1 MSIRPLPEDVVGKIR
16 SSSTITSLNGV
27 VCGLLKNS
35 LDAGATKVNIY
46 VEYGRGNCIVED
58 NGLGIVPGDFAE
70 DGGLGKPYFTSK
82 FPPQHGLYGRQ
93 GTFLSSLSTLSLL
106 TVTSHHYRHNS
117 HNTISIHHGKLLKR
131 QTPSLPGDRFQIFDH
146 GTRVA
151 VNDLFGSLPVRV
163 KHRATLFSDRPG
175 LEKEWGRLVHDVVG
189 LLVSWPSGVTV
200 FLREAKGQRELSLKP
215 PENANMISR
224 AVRFFTQA
232 SLADSGD
239 VDSWIPVSAT
249 AGHVT
254 IKGCISLN
262 PVATR
267 RSQFMSVG
275 ILPVLNEYGSNVLY
289 EQVNKMF
296 ASSDFGIVDQDG
308 MSRDG
313 AGPNQKKGK
322 GADRWPM
329 FYLRIT
335 LKGAEDIF
343 DVDDISSHSR
353 GDLERI
359 IDLLRVVIYSFLK
372 KHHMRPQKIQ
382 SSSDKSVF
390 STAPHRSTTRVV
402 KGRPS
407 STIASKALSS
417 QVLSSESVSSLSDS
431 PFDGWNR
438 MKVGP
443 RTERRLEKEVLHR
456 HETGRPT
463 NSETIVTDRLIGE
476 GGKLL
481 RKPFDV
487 SAPLSPGTKGGKRVE
502 AESQDTPKTG
512 QLALT
517 ERPKRVAEDLP
528 SEKAKRLKVSEPEFR
543 HEAPKERKEVSE
555 KKEPSEWLQNILK
568 SWKNPVFESTQPGIP
583 RINDEAPEP
592 MRDAV
597 SNHRSHRCCDEE
609 KGGVRFEAA
618 SIGLEGRVSRSALA
632 AAQVV
637 AQVDKKFI
645 LLKLPLSNMTDGREP
660 NSSCALVMLDQH
672 AADERCRLEELM
684 AGYFKRDGSDGI
696 LKAVV
701 EPLQRPLI
709 FEISEREYDLL
720 LRYQEHLEAWG
731 ILYKTQRRAA
741 STKQERDGCTVIV
754 SALPPSILERCRT
767 EPRLLVELIRK
778 EIWKLD
784 DEGIIPPRPRSAG
797 RAAGQAQAQPCTAD
811 FHGCPRGILEL
822 LHSRACRSAIMF
834 NDALSAEECE
844 QLVRRLAK
852 CAFPFQCAHGRP
864 SLVPLVD
871 LGSGERIGGWNEDE
885 RGEKD
890 LRVWKRWMT
899 TALVDEAGE

>member
-1 MSIRPLPEDVVGKIR
+1 MSIRPLPEDVVGRIR
-16 SSSTITSLNGV
+16 CSSTIISLNGV

-93 GTFLSSLSTLSLL
+93 GAFLSSLSTLSLL

-131 QTPSLPGDRFQIFDH
+131 QMPSLPGDRFQIFDH

-151 VNDLFGSLPVRV
+151 VNNLFGSLPVRV

-175 LEKEWGRLVHDVVG
+175 LEKEWGRLVYDVVG

-200 FLREAKGQRELSLKP
+200 ALRETKGQRELRLKP
-215 PENANMISR
+215 PENANMVSR
-224 AVRFFTQA
+224 ALRFFTQA

-239 VDSWIPVSAT
+239 VGSWIPVSAT

-254 IKGCISLN
+254 IKGCISLT

-275 ILPVLNEYGSNVLY
+275 ILPVSNEFGSNVLY
-289 EQVNKMF
+289 EEVNRMF
-296 ASSDFGIVDQDG
+296 ASSDFGIAEHQDG
-308 MSRDG
+308 MSNNG
-313 AGPNQKKGK
+313 AGPNRRKGK
-322 GADRWPM
+322 GVDRWPM

-335 LKGAEDIF
+335 LEGTEDLF
-343 DVDDISSHSR
+343 DVDDISSHSS
-353 GDLERI
+353 GDLERM

-390 STAPHRSTTRVV
+390 STASHRSTIWAT
-402 KGRPS
+402 KGRQS
-407 STIASKALSS
+407 STAASKASPS
-417 QVLSSESVSSLSDS
+417 QVLPPDPVSSLSDS

-438 MKVGP
+438 MRVGP
-443 RTERRLEKEVLHR
+443 RTERRPEKEVLQR
-456 HETGRPT
+456 HETRPT
-463 NSETIVTDRLIGE
+463 NSETIVTNRLLGE

-487 SAPLSPGTKGGKRVE
+487 SAPLSPGATGGKGV
-502 AESQDTPKTG
+502 ESQSQSTPKTG
-512 QLALT
+512 PLALA
-517 ERPKRVAEDLP
+517 ERPKRMAEDLP
-528 SEKAKRLKVSEPEFR
+528 SETIKRLKVSGSDFKDGIPQ
-543 HEAPKERKEVSE
+543 ERTEVGE

-568 SWKNPVFESTQPGIP
+568 SWKNPVFESTRPAIP
-583 RINDEAPEP
+583 RINDEAPKP
-592 MRDAV
+592 MRDTISKPGSRRCYDEDKGAV
-597 SNHRSHRCCDEE
+597 N
-609 KGGVRFEAA
+609 FEAA
-618 SIGLEGRVSRSALA
+618 SIGIEGRVSRSALA
-632 AAQVV
+632 TAQVV

-645 LLKLPLSNMTDGREP
+645 LLKLPLSDITSGREP

-684 AGYFKRDGSDGI
+684 AGYFKQDDSNGV

-701 EPLQRPLI
+701 EPLERPLI
-709 FEISEREYDLL
+709 FEVSEREHGLL
-720 LRYQEHLEAWG
+720 VRYQEHLEAWG
-731 ILYKTQRRAA
+731 ILYRLQRRAA
-741 STKQERDGCTVIV
+741 STKQERGSCTVAV
-754 SALPPSILERCRT
+754 SALPPSILQRCRT
-767 EPRLLVELIRK
+767 DPRLLVELVRK
-778 EIWKLD
+778 EIWTLD
-784 DEGIIPPRPRSAG
+784 DEGIIPPRLRSAG
-797 RAAGQAQAQPCTAD
+797 GAAEQARAQPPTVN

-871 LGSGERIGGWNEDE
+871 LGSGPRIGGWDGDE
-885 RGEKD
+885 RHEKD
-890 LRVWKRWMT
+890 LQAWKRWTT
-899 TALVDEAGE
+899 TAAAEEAGE

>member
-1 MSIRPLPEDVVGKIR
+1 MSIRPLPEDVIGKIR

-35 LDAGATKVNIY
+35 LDAGATKVNVY

-58 NGLGIVPGDFAE
+58 NGLGIIPGDFTE
-70 DGGLGKPYFTSK
+70 DGGLGKPYYTSK

-106 TVTSHHYRHNS
+106 TITSHHYRHNS
-117 HNTISIHHGKLLKR
+117 HNTISVHHGKLLKR

-146 GTRVA
+146 GTRIA

-163 KHRATLFSDRPG
+163 KHRATLFSDRSG

-200 FLREAKGQRELSLKP
+200 SLREAKGQRELRLKP
-215 PENANMISR
+215 PENANMVSK
-224 AVRFFTQA
+224 ALRFFTQA

-249 AGHVT
+249 AGHIT

-275 ILPVLNEYGSNVLY
+275 ILPVSNEFGSNVLY
-289 EQVNKMF
+289 EEVNKLF
-296 ASSDFGIVDQDG
+296 ASSDFGIAEHQDG
-308 MSRDG
+308 VFNDG
-313 AGPNQKKGK
+313 AGPNQKKVK

-335 LKGAEDIF
+335 LKGAEDVF
-343 DVDDISSHSR
+343 DVDDIPSHSH

-359 IDLLRVVIYSFLK
+359 IDLLRAVIYSFLK

-390 STAPHRSTTRVV
+390 STAPHRSTTRPT
-402 KGRPS
+402 KGRQ
-407 STIASKALSS
+407 STTAASKASSS
-417 QVLSSESVSSLSDS
+417 QVLSSDPGSSLSDS

-443 RTERRLEKEVLHR
+443 RTESRPTKEVMQR
-456 HETGRPT
+456 HETGPI

-487 SAPLSPGTKGGKRVE
+487 SAPSSPRERGGKRVD
-502 AESQDTPKTG
+502 AEPQDTPETG
-512 QLALT
+512 PLALA

-528 SEKAKRLKVSEPEFR
+528 SEKAKRLKSSGPNFTDG
-543 HEAPKERKEVSE
+543 ALKERIEANE

-568 SWKNPVFESTQPGIP
+568 SWRNPVFEPTQPGVP

-592 MRDAV
+592 VRDAV
-597 SNHRSHRCCDEE
+597 PNRGSRRCCDGD

-645 LLKLPLSNMTDGREP
+645 LLKLPLRNMTSGREP

-684 AGYFKRDGSDGI
+684 EGYFKQDGSNGI
-696 LKAVV
+696 LRAVV
-701 EPLQRPLI
+701 EPLERPLI
-709 FEISEREYDLL
+709 FEISDREYDLL

-731 ILYKTQRRAA
+731 IPYKIQRRVAPM
-741 STKQERDGCTVIV
+741 KQEQDSCTVAV

-767 EPRLLVELIRK
+767 EPRLLVELMRK
-778 EIWKLD
+778 EIWKLN

-797 RAAGQAQAQPCTAD
+797 RAAEQAQAQASTAD

-844 QLVRRLAK
+844 ELVRRLAK

-871 LGSGERIGGWNEDE
+871 LGSGVRIRGWNEDE
-885 RGEKD
+885 RDEKD
-890 LRVWKRWMT
+890 VRSWKVWMES
-899 TALVDEAGE
+899 AV

>member
-58 NGLGIVPGDFAE
+58 NGLGIVPGDFAD
-70 DGGLGKPYFTSK
+70 DGGLGKSYCMELFLSCPDRDTNYLCQVTSK

-93 GTFLSSLSTLSLL
+93 GTFLSSLSALSLL

-117 HNTISIHHGKLLKR
+117 HNTLSIHHGKLLKR

-200 FLREAKGQRELSLKP
+200 LLREAKGQRELRLKP
-215 PENANMISR
+215 PENANMVSR

-289 EQVNKMF
+289 EEVNKMF
-296 ASSDFGIVDQDG
+296 ASSNFGIAEHEDG
-308 MSRDG
+308 MSNDG

-322 GADRWPM
+322 GVDRWPM

-335 LKGAEDIF
+335 LKGAEDVF
-343 DVDDISSHSR
+343 DVDDISSHSH

-359 IDLLRVVIYSFLK
+359 IDLMRAVIYSFLK

-390 STAPHRSTTRVV
+390 STAPHRSTTRAT
-402 KGRPS
+402 KGRQS
-407 STIASKALSS
+407 SMAASKASSS
-417 QVLSSESVSSLSDS
+417 QVLPPEPVSSLSDS

-443 RTERRLEKEVLHR
+443 RTERRPAKEVLQR
-456 HETGRPT
+456 HETRPN

-487 SAPLSPGTKGGKRVE
+487 SVPLSPGAKGGKRVE

-512 QLALT
+512 PLALA
-517 ERPKRVAEDLP
+517 ERPKRVAEDLS
-528 SEKAKRLKVSEPEFR
+528 SEKAKRLKVS
-543 HEAPKERKEVSE
+543 APKFRDEALKEREKAIE

-568 SWKNPVFESTQPGIP
+568 SWKNPVFESAQLGIP
-583 RINDEAPEP
+583 RINDEAPQP
-592 MRDAV
+592 VRDAV
-597 SNHRSHRCCDEE
+597 SNHGSHRCCNEDT
-609 KGGVRFEAA
+609 GGVRFEAA
-618 SIGLEGRVSRSALA
+618 SIGIEGRVSRSALA

-684 AGYFKRDGSDGI
+684 AGYFKRDGSNEI
-696 LKAVV
+696 LKVVV
-701 EPLQRPLI
+701 EPLERPLI
-709 FEISEREYDLL
+709 FEISDREHDLL

-741 STKQERDGCTVIV
+741 STKEQGGCTVAV

-767 EPRLLVELIRK
+767 EPRLLVELVRK

-784 DEGIIPPRPRSAG
+784 DEGIIPSRPRSAG
-797 RAAGQAQAQPCTAD
+797 GAAEQARTQPCTAD

-822 LHSRACRSAIMF
+822 LHSRACRSM
-834 NDALSAEECE
+834 L
-844 QLVRRLAK
+844 
-852 CAFPFQCAHGRP
+852 P
-864 SLVPLVD
+864 PLCD
-871 LGSGERIGGWNEDE
+871 FI
-885 RGEKD
+885 
-890 LRVWKRWMT
+890 
-899 TALVDEAGE
+899 

>member
-46 VEYGRGNCIVED
+46 VEYGRGNCVVED

-82 FPPQHGLYGRQ
+82 FPPQHELYGRQ
-93 GTFLSSLSTLSLL
+93 GAFLSSLGTLSLL

-151 VNDLFGSLPVRV
+151 VNNLFGSLPVRV

-175 LEKEWGRLVHDVVG
+175 LDKEWGRLVHDVVG

-200 FLREAKGQRELSLKP
+200 ALRETKGQRELRLKP
-215 PENANMISR
+215 PENANMVSR
-224 AVRFFTQA
+224 ASRFFTQA

-249 AGHVT
+249 ASHIT
-254 IKGCISLN
+254 INGCISLN

-275 ILPVLNEYGSNVLY
+275 ILPVSNEYGNNVLY
-289 EQVNKMF
+289 EEVNKMF
-296 ASSDFGIVDQDG
+296 ASSDFGIPEHQDG
-308 MSRDG
+308 MSNNG
-313 AGPNQKKGK
+313 AGPNRRKGK

-335 LKGAEDIF
+335 LNGTEDLF
-343 DVDDISSHSR
+343 DVDDVSSHSL

-359 IDLLRVVIYSFLK
+359 IGLLRVVIYSFLK
-372 KHHMRPQKIQ
+372 KHLMRPKKIP

-390 STAPHRSTTRVV
+390 STAPHRSTTRAT
-402 KGRPS
+402 KGRQPS
-407 STIASKALSS
+407 TAASQASPS
-417 QVLSSESVSSLSDS
+417 QVLPSDPASSLSDCL
-431 PFDGWNR
+431 FDGWNR
-438 MKVGP
+438 MKVGL
-443 RTERRLEKEVLHR
+443 RTERRSEKEVLQR
-456 HETGRPT
+456 HDTGPT
-463 NSETIVTDRLIGE
+463 NSEIMMTNRLIGE
-476 GGKLL
+476 RGKLL

-487 SAPLSPGTKGGKRVE
+487 SAPLSPGATGGKRVGVG
-502 AESQDTPKTG
+502 SQGTPKAG
-512 QLALT
+512 PLALS
-517 ERPKRVAEDLP
+517 ERPKRVAEDLS
-528 SEKAKRLKVSEPEFR
+528 SEKVKRPKVSEPEFR
-543 HEAPKERKEVSE
+543 DEAAEEREKATE

-568 SWKNPVFESTQPGIP
+568 SWKNPVFEPIQPGIP
-583 RINDEAPEP
+583 RINNEAPEP
-592 MRDAV
+592 LRDAV
-597 SNHRSHRCCDEE
+597 SNYGSRRCCHED
-609 KGGVRFEAA
+609 KGEVRFETS
-618 SIGLEGRVSRSALA
+618 SIGVECRVSRSALA

-637 AQVDKKFI
+637 GQVDKKFI
-645 LLKLPLSNMTDGREP
+645 LLRLPLRNVASGREP
-660 NSSCALVMLDQH
+660 SSSCALAMLDQH

-684 AGYFKRDGSDGI
+684 AGYFKPDANGI

-709 FEISEREYDLL
+709 FETSEREYHLL
-720 LRYQEHLEAWG
+720 SRYQEHLEAWG
-731 ILYKTQRRAA
+731 IVYKLSRRAA
-741 STKQERDGCTVIV
+741 STKRERGGCTVAV
-754 SALPPSILERCRT
+754 SALPLSILERCRT
-767 EPRLLVELIRK
+767 DPRLLLELMRT

-784 DEGIIPPRPRSAG
+784 DEGIILPRPRSAG
-797 RAAGQAQAQPCTAD
+797 GAAGQARAQPPTAN

-834 NDALSAEECE
+834 NDALSTEECE

-852 CAFPFQCAHGRP
+852 CALPFQCAHGRP

-871 LGSGERIGGWNEDE
+871 LGSEPRIGGNEDE
-885 RGEKD
+885 RKEKD
-890 LRVWKRWMT
+890 WREWKRWMESV
-899 TALVDEAGE
+899 ALAEEAGE

>member
-46 VEYGRGNCIVED
+46 VEYGRGNCTVED

-70 DGGLGKPYFTSK
+70 DGGLGKSYCMELFLSCPDRDANYLCQVTSK
-82 FPPQHGLYGRQ
+82 FPPQHGLYGRR
-93 GTFLSSLSTLSLL
+93 GTFLSSLSALSLL

-117 HNTISIHHGKLLKR
+117 HNTLSVHHGKLLKR

-163 KHRATLFSDRPG
+163 KHRATLFSDRSG

-200 FLREAKGQRELSLKP
+200 FLREAKGQRELRLKP
-215 PENANMISR
+215 PENANMVSR

-249 AGHVT
+249 AGHIT
-254 IKGCISLN
+254 IRGCISLN

-267 RSQFMSVG
+267 RSQFISVG

-289 EQVNKMF
+289 EEVNRMF
-296 ASSDFGIVDQDG
+296 ASSNFGIAEHQDS
-308 MSRDG
+308 MSNEVT
-313 AGPNQKKGK
+313 GPNQKKTK

-335 LKGAEDIF
+335 LKGAEDVF
-343 DVDDISSHSR
+343 DVDDISTHSH

-359 IDLLRVVIYSFLK
+359 MDLLRAVIYSFLK

-390 STAPHRSTTRVV
+390 STAPHRSTTRAT
-402 KGRPS
+402 KGRQPS
-407 STIASKALSS
+407 TAASKASSS
-417 QVLSSESVSSLSDS
+417 QLFPSDSVSSLSDS

-443 RTERRLEKEVLHR
+443 RTERRPEKEVLQR
-456 HETGRPT
+456 HETGPT
-463 NSETIVTDRLIGE
+463 SSETIVTDRLIGE
-476 GGKLL
+476 RGKLL

-487 SAPLSPGTKGGKRVE
+487 SAPFSPGTKGGKRVE

-512 QLALT
+512 LLALA

-528 SEKAKRLKVSEPEFR
+528 GEKAKRLKVSEPKFR
-543 HEAPKERKEVSE
+543 DEALKERKGAREM
-555 KKEPSEWLQNILK
+555 KEPSEWLQNILK
-568 SWKNPVFESTQPGIP
+568 SWKNPVFESAQLGIP
-583 RINDEAPEP
+583 RINDEAPQP
-592 MRDAV
+592 VRDAAA
-597 SNHRSHRCCDEE
+597 NHRSHRCCDED

-645 LLKLPLSNMTDGREP
+645 LLKLPLSNMTSGREP

-684 AGYFKRDGSDGI
+684 AGYFKLDSSNGI
-696 LKAVV
+696 LKAAV
-701 EPLQRPLI
+701 EPLERPLI
-709 FEISEREYDLL
+709 FEISEREHDLL

-741 STKQERDGCTVIV
+741 STKQERDGCTVAV

-767 EPRLLVELIRK
+767 EPRLLVELMRK

-784 DEGIIPPRPRSAG
+784 DEGIIPPRPRSAE
-797 RAAGQAQAQPCTAD
+797 QAQAQPSTAD

-822 LHSRACRSAIMF
+822 LHSRACRSM
-834 NDALSAEECE
+834 LT
-844 QLVRRLAK
+844 
-852 CAFPFQCAHGRP
+852 
-864 SLVPLVD
+864 PLYD
-871 LGSGERIGGWNEDE
+871 FI
-885 RGEKD
+885 
-890 LRVWKRWMT
+890 
-899 TALVDEAGE
+899 